1 MIPKPVLE
9 SFRGTRVLVTGG
21 TGMIGRQVV
30 DLLCGAGAQ
39 VRTVSLDRLVLRP
52 EVAHVSGDLT
62 DLKFCESVTRGLDVV
77 LHVAGVKGT
86 PRTSQ
91 AMVASHFV
99 PTLMLTTNVLE
110 ACRRNGVKRV
120 LFTSSIGAY
129 ESGELHVEGD
139 PGVYSGP
146 PMDFAGWAKRMGELQ
161 VLAYHR
167 QYGLDSYSIVRPA
180 NVYGPGDDFD
190 PETAM
195 VVGSLIGR
203 IAARENPV
211 VVWGDG
217 SAVRDFVYSRDVA
230 EGMLLAVYHG
240 TGPRYVNLGAGRG
253 YSVRELVETLAEVVP
268 FRYLFDPGKPAG
280 FPRRVMD
287 ISLAR
292 KLISYEPT
300 TSLRDGLAETWEWF
314 QDHQDEHRQRQNYFT
329 ETTP

>member
-1 MIPKPVLE
+1 MISAKVLD
-9 SFRGTRVLVTGG
+9 SFRGAHVLVTGG

-30 DLLCGAGAQ
+30 DLLCAAGAR
-39 VRTVSLDRLVLRP
+39 VRTVSLDQFVASP
-52 EVAHVSGDLT
+52 EVEHVSGDLT
-62 DLKFCESVTRGLDVV
+62 DLAFCERVTRGHDIV

-91 AMVASHFV
+91 TMAASHFV

-129 ESGELHVEGD
+129 ESGEVQVEGE
-139 PGVYSGP
+139 PGAYAGP

-161 VLAYHR
+161 ILAYQR
-167 QYGLDSYSIVRPA
+167 QYGLDAYSIVRPA

-190 PETAM
+190 PQTAM

-203 IAARENPV
+203 IAAGEDPV

-240 TGPRYVNLGAGRG
+240 PGPRYVNLGAGRG
-253 YSVRELVETLAEVVP
+253 FSIRELVETLAAVVP
-268 FRYLFDPGKPAG
+268 FRYRFDPTKPAG
-280 FPRRVMD
+280 YPRRVMD
-287 ISLAR
+287 ITLAR
-292 KLISYEPT
+292 RLLDYAPT
-300 TSLRDGLAETWEWF
+300 TSLHDGLAETWAWF
-314 QDHQDEHRQRQNYFT
+314 QKHRSEHLQRQNYFT
-329 ETTP
+329 EKTP

>member
-1 MIPKPVLE
+1 MIASQVLE
-9 SFRGTRVLVTGG
+9 SFREAQVLVTGG

-30 DLLCGAGAQ
+30 DLLCAAGAR

-52 EVAHVSGDLT
+52 EVAHESGDLT
-62 DLKFCESVTRGLDVV
+62 DLRFCEQVTRGLDVV

-86 PRTSQ
+86 PRTSSS
-91 AMVASHFV
+91 MVASHFV

-110 ACRRNGVKRV
+110 ACRRNGVPRV

-129 ESGELHVEGD
+129 ESGAVQVEGD

-161 VLAYHR
+161 VLAYQR
-167 QYGLDSYSIVRPA
+167 QYGLNSYSIVRPA

-203 IAARENPV
+203 IAAGEDPV

-253 YSVRELVETLAEVVP
+253 YSVRDLVETLAQIVP
-268 FRYLFDPGKPAG
+268 FHYCFDASKPAG
-280 FPRRVMD
+280 YPRRVMD
-287 ISLAR
+287 IALAR
-292 KLISYEPT
+292 KLIHYQPT
-300 TSLRDGLAETWEWF
+300 TSLRDGLAATWDWF
-314 QDHQDEHRQRQNYFT
+314 QAHRHEYLQRQNYFT
-329 ETTP
+329 ETSP